1 MLARTHLVFAILI
14 GLLTFKYFNLN
25 PFLFIFIVSLT
36 SFLPDI
42 DHPKSKIGR
51 KVKILSY
58 PINFIFGHRKF
69 FHSIFVALGSS
80 FVIWY
85 FFGNYYIPFLIG
97 FVSHLIGDALTLQ
110 GVNFIYPLKELRIK
124 GFITTGGLLEN
135 ILFFAFLVINIYLFV
150 NILFI

>member
-1 MLARTHLVFAILI
+1 MLARTHLVFALLI

-25 PFLFIFIVSLT
+25 PILFIVITSLT

-51 KVKILSY
+51 KIKILSY
-58 PINFIFGHRKF
+58 PINFIFGHRGF
-69 FHSIFVALGSS
+69 FHSIFVALVLS
-80 FVIWY
+80 FAIWY

-97 FVSHLIGDALTLQ
+97 FVSHLIGDALTVQ
-110 GVNFIYPLKELRIK
+110 GVNFIYPLKELRVK

-135 ILFFAFLVINIYLFV
+135 VLFFALLIANSYFSYVL
-150 NILFI
+150 

>member
-1 MLARTHLVFAILI
+1 MLARTHLVFALLI
-14 GLLTFKYFNLN
+14 GLLTFKYFNLS
-25 PFLFIFIVSLT
+25 PTLFIAIVTLT

-51 KVKILSY
+51 RIKILSY

-69 FHSIFVALGSS
+69 FHSIFAASGLS

-85 FFGNYYIPFLIG
+85 FFGDYYIPFFIG
-97 FVSHLIGDALTLQ
+97 FLSHLVGDALTVQ
-110 GVNFIYPLKELRIK
+110 GVNFIYPLKELRVK

-135 ILFFAFLVINIYLFV
+135 ILFFALLIANSYIIYVL
-150 NILFI
+150 